1 MWLQLRDQVVARVA
15 AVDDEVLMEDLFA
28 TLPTAAAGGAQEK
41 LKLFVDP
48 DCTMQVLRKQRP
60 LRVHR
65 HLLHYSS
72 PLATAAHPDA
82 VPVLRLYLG
91 K

>member
-28 TLPTAAAGGAQEK
+28 TLPTGGAQEK

-48 DCTMQVLRKQRP
+48 ECTMQVLRKQRP

-65 HLLHYSS
+65 HLQHYSS